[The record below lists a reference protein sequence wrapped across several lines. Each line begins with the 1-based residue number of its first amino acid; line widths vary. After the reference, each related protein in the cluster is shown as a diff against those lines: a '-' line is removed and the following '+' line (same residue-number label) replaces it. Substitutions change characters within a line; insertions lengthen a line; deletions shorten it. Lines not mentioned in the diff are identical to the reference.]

1 MRNQIL
7 NRQLQTLNDL
17 LGRTHLASSGNID
30 LMGHWGRYLCVMTAG
45 FLENALQILFSEYVQ
60 RRASPQVY
68 MFAKGR
74 LDRIS
79 NPKAGRFVET
89 ARYFDRGWAN
99 DLEEYLKEDDGVRK
113 DAVDSIMN
121 NRNMIVHGRTSQ
133 ISVDQVRRYL
143 PHCVQVVDFIEG
155 MTSS

>member
-1 MRNQIL
+1 MRNQTL
-7 NRQLQTLNDL
+7 NSQLQTLNDL
-17 LGRTHLASSGNID
+17 LSRTHIASLGNID

-60 RRASPQVY
+60 RHASPKVY
-68 MFAKGR
+68 LFAKDR

-89 ARYFDRGWAN
+89 ARYFDRNWAYN
-99 DLEEYLKEDDGVRK
+99 LDEYLNENDGVRK

-121 NRNMIVHGRTSQ
+121 NRNMIVHGQTSQ
-133 ISVDQVRRYL
+133 ISVDQIRKYL
-143 PHCVQVVDFIEG
+143 PHCVQVVNFIENIISG
-155 MTSS
+155 